1 MRKNDRKAIAM
12 TDKDK
17 NDLTTEVEDQLL
29 DQAEEPD
36 CQTCPEEDMGCAG
49 CSGKREQAN
58 TWWYIIALL
67 VILLLAL
74 FFRRQGGST

>member
-12 TDKDK
+12 TDKEK
-17 NDLTTEVEDQLL
+17 NDLTLEARDQEPEQPEEV
-29 DQAEEPD
+29 D

>member
-1 MRKNDRKAIAM
+1 M

-17 NDLTTEVEDQLL
+17 NQLTPEAEDQL
-29 DQAEEPD
+29 DQPEEPD

-67 VILLLAL
+67 AILLLAL